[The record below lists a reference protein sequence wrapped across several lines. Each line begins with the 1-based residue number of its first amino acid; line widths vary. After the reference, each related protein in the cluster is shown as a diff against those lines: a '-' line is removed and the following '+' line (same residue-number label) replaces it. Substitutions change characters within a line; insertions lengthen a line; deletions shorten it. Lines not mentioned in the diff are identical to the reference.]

1 MKQSDDAQQR
11 KFFFWEGR
19 VGGYLLLLFSWV
31 HCVLEGA
38 SYYGRGER
46 RKVKYVAFV
55 PALMEWGL
63 WGGGGVSGYQGGN
76 TLSYPRC
83 MYVWWPDR
91 V

>member
-1 MKQSDDAQQR
+1 MKQSDDAHSNENS
-11 KFFFWEGR
+11 FFLGGEGR
-19 VGGYLLLLFSWV
+19 RGYILLLFSWV
-31 HCVLEGA
+31 RCVLEGA

-55 PALMEWGL
+55 PALMEWG
-63 WGGGGVSGYQGGN
+63 VSGYQGGN

-83 MYVWWPDR
+83 MYVWWHDR